1 MIKFSNLPC
10 EIEGQ
15 KKELK
20 HWLLKV
26 VESEGF
32 ILGDVLY
39 FFLNDEQLLKVNM
52 QFLNHDTYTDIITF
66 DYDDG
71 NIVNGEIYISEDR
84 IRDNSKQMDVLLQ
97 DEMLRVIVHGV
108 LHLCGYKDKTD
119 LDAAVMRQ
127 KEDDYISFYKNL
139 NNYKSN

>member
-1 MIKFSNLPC
+1 MIKFNNLPK

-15 KKELK
+15 KKQLK

-26 VESEGF
+26 VESEGCT
-32 ILGDVLY
+32 LGNVLY
-39 FFLNDEQLLKVNM
+39 FFLTDEQLLKVNL

-71 NIVNGEIYISEDR
+71 KRVAGEIYISEER
-84 IRDNSKQMDVLLQ
+84 IRDNSQKMSVLLQ

-108 LHLCGYKDKTD
+108 LHLCGYKDKKD
-119 LDAAVMRQ
+119 EEAKVMRE
-127 KEDDYISFYKNL
+127 KENQYILLYKNL
-139 NNYKSN
+139 NN

>member
-84 IRDNSKQMDVLLQ
+84 IRDNSKQMDVSLQ

-127 KEDDYISFYKNL
+127 KEDDYILFYKNL

>member
-119 LDAAVMRQ
+119 PDAAVMRQ

>member
-119 LDAAVMRQ
+119 LDSAVMRQ
-127 KEDDYISFYKNL
+127 KEDDYILFYKNL

>member
-1 MIKFSNLPC
+1 MIKFGNLPC

-127 KEDDYISFYKNL
+127 KEDDYILFYKNL